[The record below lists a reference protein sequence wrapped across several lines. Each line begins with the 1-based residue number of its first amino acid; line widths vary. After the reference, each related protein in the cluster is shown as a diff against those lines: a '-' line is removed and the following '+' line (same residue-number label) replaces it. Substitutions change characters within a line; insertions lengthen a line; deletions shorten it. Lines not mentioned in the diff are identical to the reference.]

1 MSASTS
7 PAAPLPF
14 PEPAIVVRDLTKRF
28 GAETAVDGISFS
40 VRTGS
45 VTGLLGGNGAGKTTT
60 ISMLLGLLLPTSGS
74 VRVLGHDMIGD
85 RHGALPRMNFSSP
98 YVDLPGRLKVY
109 ENLSVYARLYG
120 VADVKG
126 RIAALAEDLD
136 IAGLLKKPYNK
147 LSAGQKTRV
156 SLAKALVNEPALL
169 LLDEPTASLDPDTGD
184 WIRSYLKAYQ
194 ARTGATL
201 FLASHNMAEVERLCD
216 DVLVMRAGRI
226 HDHGTPRAL
235 VDRYGRQTLEEVFL
249 DIARGQ
255 DRRSRAAGRE
265 GDESHPPPA
274 RPPARPN
281 VDPSTGNGSEAGQ

>member
-1 MSASTS
+1 MTD
-7 PAAPLPF
+7 AAPLPF
-14 PEPAIVVRDLTKRF
+14 PEPAIIVRDLTKRF

-40 VRTGS
+40 VRAGS
-45 VTGLLGGNGAGKTTT
+45 ITGLLGGNGAGKTTT
-60 ISMLLGLLLPTSGS
+60 ISMLLGLLLPTSGA
-74 VRVLGHDMIGD
+74 VRVLGHDMIAD

-98 YVDLPGRLKVY
+98 YVDLPGRLKVF
-109 ENLSVYARLYG
+109 ENLAVYAHLYG

-126 RIAALAEDLD
+126 RIAALADDLD
-136 IAGLLKKPYNK
+136 IAGLLRKPYNK

-156 SLAKALVNEPALL
+156 SLAKALINEPALL

-184 WIRSYLKAYQ
+184 WIRGYLKDYQ

-226 HDHGTPRAL
+226 HDRGTPREL
-235 VDRYGRQTLEEVFL
+235 IDRYGRQTLEEVFL

-255 DRRSRAAGRE
+255 ERRTRAVPHGGGCEEQA
-265 GDESHPPPA
+265 
-274 RPPARPN
+274 PPARPN
-281 VDPSTGNGSEAGQ
+281 VDPATGNGSEAGE